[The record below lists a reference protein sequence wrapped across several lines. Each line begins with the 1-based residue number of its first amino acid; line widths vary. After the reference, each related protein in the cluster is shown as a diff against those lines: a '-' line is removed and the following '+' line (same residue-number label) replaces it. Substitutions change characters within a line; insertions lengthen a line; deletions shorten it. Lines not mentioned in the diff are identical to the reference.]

1 MPKCQPFYVSFYV
14 NIILVVIL
22 ELKSTS
28 FYFQPCLLKC
38 RSTFLY
44 DTFVGSLSDYT
55 DSCSV
60 RRFSSG
66 IFRKHLLFF
75 MWVLMASLSSIYPL
89 KFLFS
94 MFSLFLSVPLLFSF
108 FGCFH
113 FFPFFPFSFFFS
125 SSFLFWVFG
134 LLLFLCFCWDD
145 QHYSWVFPLLLVLW
159 QKLGM
164 VVSDFSDFFTKKFHC
179 RSCTGFVFFGCQ
191 VVKNC
196 QKRKRRDWV

>member
-1 MPKCQPFYVSFYV
+1 MSVSM
-14 NIILVVIL
+14 
-22 ELKSTS
+22 STS

-38 RSTFLY
+38 RSIFLY

-55 DSCSV
+55 DSFSV

-94 MFSLFLSVPLLFSF
+94 MFSLFLSVPFLFSF
-108 FGCFH
+108 LGCSH
-113 FFPFFPFSFFFS
+113 FFPFFLSLSFLVPPFYFGFLVS
-125 SSFLFWVFG
+125 SS
-134 LLLFLCFCWDD
+134 LCFCWDD
-145 QHYSWVFPLLLVLW
+145 QHYSRVFPLLLVLW

-164 VVSDFSDFFTKKFHC
+164 VVNVGH
-179 RSCTGFVFFGCQ
+179 
-191 VVKNC
+191 
-196 QKRKRRDWV
+196 